1 MIITDPIGELLGGWA
16 ADVNAESIILRF
28 IISVVVG
35 AIIGCERSS
44 KRHAAGL
51 RTFMLVSLAATM
63 VTVIDV
69 SIIEAGIASI
79 PVLSAA
85 AVIGMAIISSN
96 SILFTSKNQIKGLTT
111 SVGLWTCG
119 ILGMTAGAG
128 LYTVTLIAFVV
139 LLGSLSFFP
148 KLETFLKNRS
158 NHFEVH
164 LELVNKSNLQDFVNV
179 LRKLGLRIDDI
190 ESNPAYINS
199 GLSVFTVSLTII
211 SPELKKFKTH
221 SEIIEALSTIE
232 YVYHIEEMN

>member
-1 MIITDPIGELLGGWA
+1 MITTDPISELLGGWA

-164 LELVNKSNLQDFVNV
+164 LELVNKGNLQDFVNV